1 MATTKKATAEQVGEA
16 ISEVVEERTAQQ
28 PKKFMYVGPPT
39 KTLPRY
45 TIFEPD
51 LPEFAKEEIEK
62 CPALKELFIDPT
74 KLTAAVTELTDPNS
88 VRSMFFKKAE
98 QYFNGEVNA

>member
-16 ISEVVEERTAQQ
+16 ITEVVQERTAQQ
-28 PKKFMYVGPPT
+28 SKKFMYVGPPT

-45 TIFEPD
+45 TIFEPE
-51 LPEFAKEEIEK
+51 LPQFAKDEIEK
-62 CPALKELFIDPT
+62 CPALNGLFIDPSE
-74 KLTAAVTELTDPNS
+74 LTGAVTELTDPNS

-98 QYFNGEVNA
+98 QYFYGEVKA